1 MLKIDSESLR
11 RRLGI
16 VESEVSKVKEEQRKD
31 ADRLDKV
38 SSSNQRLQIV
48 IRDDQEIVDRSK
60 TEYQ

>member
-1 MLKIDSESLR
+1 MLKIDSESLK